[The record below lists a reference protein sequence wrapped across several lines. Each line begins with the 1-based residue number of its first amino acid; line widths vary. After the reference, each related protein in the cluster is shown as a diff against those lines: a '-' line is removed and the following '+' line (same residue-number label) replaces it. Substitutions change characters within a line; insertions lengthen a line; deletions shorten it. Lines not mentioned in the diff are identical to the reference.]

1 MDMAKV
7 VIRLLAAEIIFQV
20 VEAVVAILRFLLQ
33 RVLAEPVVVA
43 QDQQLEQ
50 ELQVQQILDQAVAEV
65 LETQVL
71 EAPAAP
77 A

>member
-1 MDMAKV
+1 MAKV
-7 VIRLLAAEIIFQV
+7 VIRLLAVEIIFQV
-20 VEAVVAILRFLLQ
+20 VEAVAAILRFLLQ

-50 ELQVQQILDQAVAEV
+50 ELQAQQILDQAVAEV

>member
-1 MDMAKV
+1 MAKV
-7 VIRLLAAEIIFQV
+7 VIRLLAVEIIFQV

-50 ELQVQQILDQAVAEV
+50 ELQAQQILDQAVAEV
-65 LETQVL
+65 LETRVL
-71 EAPAAP
+71 EAQAAP